1 MANSIFAIYSGF
13 SIVFCKRLPE
23 GNATPRGGP
32 LACQLR
38 CEGLLGGRDLDDL
51 VVCAAL
57 GTGVV
62 VLVLPSGNVGKT
74 SIQHGYI
81 T

>member
-1 MANSIFAIYSGF
+1 
-13 SIVFCKRLPE
+13 
-23 GNATPRGGP
+23 
-32 LACQLR
+32 
-38 CEGLLGGRDLDDL
+38 